1 MKNTKRMLALAL
13 SASMAL
19 GLTACGGG
27 AENTP
32 APSAAPEGGM
42 TAGTYEV
49 SATGFHGDI
58 KLAVTVDAEK
68 IVDIEIVEQSE
79 TEGIGA
85 AALPLLVESV
95 KANQTIG
102 VDSVSGATITSE
114 AFKSA
119 MTDALTQ
126 AGADMDKM
134 TAPVAAGGEL
144 ATAEAENTQVV
155 IVGGG
160 LAGLMAAYELKDN
173 HPDVDYILV
182 EKLDILTGSVPTTG
196 GAIIATTSTLH
207 SADDNEC
214 STQDIVD
221 LFEYTSNTIVNGG
234 LVKNVYEK
242 SASVLDRLVEWGCNF
257 ANPTK
262 SSTYSDSVVAYWHEN
277 GGAGLGAAM
286 NAYMDSNP
294 ANVRMG
300 TKVESLLVEN
310 GKVTG
315 VHVSDK
321 EKEYD
326 INADYVILATGG
338 FGSSDE
344 YMEEYLPLF
353 ADGVRS
359 TNAGAT
365 GDGIALTEQFGTNVV
380 GAGSMGT
387 IVAPD
392 NTALI
397 SSTFMVNKS
406 GERFIGGTQPKYVLQ
421 RAVSEQEDCA
431 AYLIVDSTYADMDT
445 INEKIEKGYVKKYDT
460 LEELAADNGINAAGL
475 VATAEA
481 YNAAVDAGKDIP
493 ATEYSLPVESA
504 VKLEKAPFYVEK
516 ATLRSFGTIPG
527 IEVNEACQVL
537 NGDGQ
542 VIEGLYGAGELI
554 AGNAFTRQYPG
565 AGVGIAWA
573 ANSGRFAA
581 EQVAD
586 LLK

>member
-1 MKNTKRMLALAL
+1 MKKTTKKWLALAL

-19 GLTACGGG
+19 GLTACGGNT
-27 AENTP
+27 EPEQTP
-32 APSAAPEGGM
+32 ASNNGM

-58 KLAVTVDAEK
+58 KLSVTVDEEK
-68 IVDIEIVEQSE
+68 IVSIDVVDHSE

-85 AALPLLVESV
+85 AALPQLVESV
-95 KANQTIG
+95 LEHQTIG
-102 VDSVSGATITSE
+102 VDSVSGATVTSE

-119 MTDALTQ
+119 MNDALTQ

-134 TAPVAAGGEL
+134 TAPVNEGGEL
-144 ATAEAENTQVV
+144 ATADAENTQVV

-173 HPDVDYILV
+173 YPEVDYILV
-182 EKLDILTGSVPTTG
+182 EKLDVLTGSIPMTG
-196 GAIIATTSTLH
+196 GAIVATTSVLH
-207 SADDNEC
+207 SADNNEC
-214 STQDIVD
+214 TTQDIVD
-221 LFEYTSNTIVNGG
+221 LFEYTSNTTVNEG
-234 LVKNVYEK
+234 LVNNVYEN
-242 SASVLDRLVEWGCNF
+242 SSVVLDRLVEWGCNF
-257 ANPTK
+257 ANPTM

-277 GGAGLGAAM
+277 RGAGMAAIM
-286 NAYMDSNP
+286 NAYMEKNP

-300 TKVESLLVEN
+300 TKAESLLVEN
-310 GKVTG
+310 GKVVG

-344 YMEEYLPLF
+344 YMTEYLPLF
-353 ADGVRS
+353 ADAVIT

-365 GDGIALTEQFGTNVV
+365 GDGFDLTAQFGTKVV

-387 IVAPD
+387 IMTPD
-392 NTALI
+392 AGALI
-397 SSTFMVNKS
+397 TSKFIVNNA
-406 GERFIGGTQPKYVLQ
+406 GERFIGEDEPSYVIQ
-421 RAVSEQEDCA
+421 RAVSQQEDCA

-460 LEELAADNGINAAGL
+460 LEELAADNGIDVDGL
-475 VATAEA
+475 LATAEA
-481 YNAAVDAGKDIP
+481 YNAAVDAGEDIP
-493 ATEYSLPVESA
+493 AKEYALPAASA
-504 VKLEKAPFYVEK
+504 VKLEQAPFYVEK
-516 ATLRSFGTIPG
+516 ANLRTFGTMPG
-527 IEVNEACQVL
+527 IEVNENGQVL
-537 NGDGQ
+537 NGNGQ
-542 VIEGLYGAGELI
+542 VVEGLYAAGELI

-565 AGVGIAWA
+565 AGVGISWA
-573 ANSGRFAA
+573 ANSGRYAA
-581 EQVAD
+581 EQVAT